1 MVNIPSNQ
9 LKSGRDYPSNWEE
22 FIHWFPDQNT
32 CLKFLEK
39 LRWPNGFCCPRC
51 HYQGKPYSLTRGRLS
66 CPSCR
71 YQASVTAGTLF
82 EKTRT
87 PLTYWFA
94 AAWYITNEKH
104 GVSALGLQRLL
115 GLGSYQTAWTM
126 LHRYR
131 CAMVDPH
138 RDKLSGVVEVDE
150 TYVGGVDKGKS
161 RAPALSSKKS
171 IVAIAV
177 ELKQPKGFGRV
188 RLQRLEEATQ
198 ATLQQF
204 ICQNVKEGS
213 VVRTDGSSVY
223 HRINEIGFE
232 RDKHVIQGSD
242 EPAHEKLVAVH
253 RVAALVKRWLLGTHQ
268 GSVNMEHMDAYLN
281 EYAFRFNRRTSRS
294 RGLLFFR
301 LLELAV
307 KTPPIKYSD
316 VKIG

>member
-1 MVNIPSNQ
+1 
-9 LKSGRDYPSNWEE
+9 
-22 FIHWFPDQNT
+22 
-32 CLKFLEK
+32 
-39 LRWPNGFCCPRC
+39 
-51 HYQGKPYSLTRGRLS
+51 
-66 CPSCR
+66 
-71 YQASVTAGTLF
+71 
-82 EKTRT
+82 
-87 PLTYWFA
+87 
-94 AAWYITNEKH
+94 
-104 GVSALGLQRLL
+104 
-115 GLGSYQTAWTM
+115 
-126 LHRYR
+126 
-131 CAMVDPH
+131 MVDPH